1 MASSLRSLRRMGF
14 GRTRWKKRS
23 KEGRGNVCTCV
34 YIYIY
39 VRIRKDLCPLVFFS
53 RREVII
59 NIPGLEA
66 RIIWSGNRNEEN
78 PFSPRDENRIVIPCY
93 VRTYVPGVRR
103 GSARRTRDRRCWPGP
118 ERRSSL
124 RTC

>member
-14 GRTRWKKRS
+14 GRTRWKERS

-39 VRIRKDLCPLVFFS
+39 VRKDLCPLVFFS

-59 NIPGLEA
+59 NILGLEA